1 MQEVQGGEVELSR
14 GSVEREEGRKGELRG
29 DLRRGG
35 ANGGGAGR
43 SQQRGTRNS
52 AHGLRSDEEKVGD
65 VSEHRGKGLGESG
78 EREGEVWSTGSSRR
92 RRGGSAAILDERAV
106 DCDAWR

>member
-1 MQEVQGGEVELSR
+1 MAGYRRFRAARWSYLWGLWSA
-14 GSVEREEGRKGELRG
+14 RKGELRG
-29 DLRRGG
+29 DLGR
-35 ANGGGAGR
+35 GGAGR

-65 VSEHRGKGLGESG
+65 ISEHRGKGLGESG
-78 EREGEVWSTGSSRR
+78 EGEGEVWSTGSSRR
-92 RRGGSAAILDERAV
+92 RRGGSAAILGERAV